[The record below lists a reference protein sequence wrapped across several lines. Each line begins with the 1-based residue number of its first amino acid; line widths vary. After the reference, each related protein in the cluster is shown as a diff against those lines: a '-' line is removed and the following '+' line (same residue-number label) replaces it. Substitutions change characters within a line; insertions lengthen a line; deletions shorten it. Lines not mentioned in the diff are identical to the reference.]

1 MKGPSR
7 TQPRGGQTTASS
19 RVEAEVQ
26 AAVQEVSV
34 GSEIVMDSG
43 VAGCA
48 GVYITKSCGSA
59 GVSIPGGAPL
69 LGDEACDMSG
79 DATFAK
85 AFSEGLV
92 FLAPLPVLA
101 PLRNLLLDGWEVLWR
116 LWSASFFGGL
126 SWRQCGSYWWMVS
139 FFPDVD
145 TGGASGVDVARPA
158 ERPHDFWWPRK
169 SAKSSSRFTAE
180 VTRQSS
186 SWTGASHHMDHVAS
200 SPVPASLAPFVFDH
214 GADVTWIPI
223 SWVTLAASPTFSMT
237 STRTREEARQNLA
250 TNLADALRGM
260 CRSVGFRPLAS

>member
-1 MKGPSR
+1 M
-7 TQPRGGQTTASS
+7 
-19 RVEAEVQ
+19 EAEVQ

-139 FFPDVD
+139 FFPDVGLGSVVCR
-145 TGGASGVDVARPA
+145 TLVVPLQLTLHVLLNGRTTFGG
-158 ERPHDFWWPRK
+158 H
-169 SAKSSSRFTAE
+169 AKVR
-180 VTRQSS
+180 
-186 SWTGASHHMDHVAS
+186 SH
-200 SPVPASLAPFVFDH
+200 LR
-214 GADVTWIPI
+214 
-223 SWVTLAASPTFSMT
+223 ASPPKSHGNRVHGLGHPIPWTT
-237 STRTREEARQNLA
+237 SPPAQCLLHWHLSSLTMVQI
-250 TNLADALRGM
+250 
-260 CRSVGFRPLAS
+260 